1 VELFLAAF
9 RFLDKGSA
17 GELVKLQQLL
27 RPLLGC
33 RRRLSA
39 LDSAFVSLLK
49 RREIFTFRHFK
60 LFFFS

>member
-9 RFLDKGSA
+9 RFLDEGSA

-39 LDSAFVSLLK
+39 L
-49 RREIFTFRHFK
+49 
-60 LFFFS
+60 